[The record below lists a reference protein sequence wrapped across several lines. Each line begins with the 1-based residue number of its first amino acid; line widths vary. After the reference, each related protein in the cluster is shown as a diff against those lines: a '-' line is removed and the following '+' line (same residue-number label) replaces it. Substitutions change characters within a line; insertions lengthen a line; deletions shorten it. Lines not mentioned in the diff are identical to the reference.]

1 MANKKFD
8 YSNDMAQDNN
18 PHNES
23 ESKAILRYQ
32 RLEQRNDA
40 LAKEFRDLK
49 PEIGRAYNLLCNLVE
64 KSGVL
69 SETMLGLLE
78 LLKTALPVRLTDENK
93 KALQDEL
100 RAIAD
105 NAVSKIRKEGERV
118 ENDIRRNDN
127 RISLTPATFWCMV
140 ALLILLSMFFA
151 VVVFANVKLL
161 HSMILTEIIIVYV
174 TMIVIA
180 FIIISYMFYTS
191 KPNRTP

>member
-23 ESKAILRYQ
+23 ESREILRRQ
-32 RLEQRNDA
+32 RLEQRNDT

-49 PEIGRAYNLLCNLVE
+49 PEIGRAYNCLCNLVE
-64 KSGVL
+64 KSGIL

-78 LLKTALPVRLTDENK
+78 LLKTALPVKLSDTDK

-100 RAIAD
+100 HTIAD
-105 NAVSKIRKEGERV
+105 NAVSKIRKERERV

-127 RISLTPATFWCMV
+127 RISLTPVTFWCMV
-140 ALLILLSMFFA
+140 ALLILLSTFFA
-151 VVVFANVKLL
+151 VVIFANVKLL
-161 HSMILTEIIIVYV
+161 HSGILIEIIVIYSVLIVL
-174 TMIVIA
+174 TLIAIA
-180 FIIISYMFYTS
+180 FAFYY
-191 KPNRTP
+191 RH

>member
-32 RLEQRNDA
+32 RLEQRNNE
-40 LAKEFRDLK
+40 LANEFRDLK
-49 PEIGRAYNLLCNLVE
+49 SEIGRAYNCLCNLVE
-64 KSGVL
+64 KSGIL

-78 LLKTALPVRLTDENK
+78 LLKTALPVRLSDTDK

-100 RAIAD
+100 HTIAD
-105 NAVSKIRKEGERV
+105 NAISKIRKERERL

-127 RISLTPATFWCMV
+127 RISLTPLTFWCMV
-140 ALLILLSMFFA
+140 ALLIFLSTFFA
-151 VVVFANVKLL
+151 VVVVANAKLL
-161 HSMILTEIIIVYV
+161 HSGVLTEIIVIYFVLFV
-174 TMIVIA
+174 LTLIAIA
-180 FIIISYMFYTS
+180 FAFYY
-191 KPNRTP
+191 RH